1 MNLTVLLGSVAAV
14 LVLAGIAWLLKLGK
28 PPRIESPEAAAQHA
42 REAHS
47 GFRPKEIAL
56 DTEGR
61 AALVLGEDGAVV
73 LLRPH
78 GAQIT
83 ARVFSTPPTAT
94 QVGTTLTIATG
105 DYMFGDMTL
114 TLDEAEANRWAARL
128 ETVDA

>member
-1 MNLTVLLGSVAAV
+1 MNLTILLGSVAAV
-14 LVLAGIAWLLKLGK
+14 LILAGIAWLLKLGT
-28 PPRIESPEAAAQHA
+28 SPQIASEEAAAQHA

-47 GFRPKEIAL
+47 GFRPKEVAL
-56 DTEGR
+56 DRDGR
-61 AALVLGEDGAVV
+61 AALVLGEGGETI

-83 ARVFSTPPTAT
+83 ARFFPTPPAAT
-94 QVGTTLTIATG
+94 QVGTTLTIATR

-128 ETVDA
+128 ETVNE